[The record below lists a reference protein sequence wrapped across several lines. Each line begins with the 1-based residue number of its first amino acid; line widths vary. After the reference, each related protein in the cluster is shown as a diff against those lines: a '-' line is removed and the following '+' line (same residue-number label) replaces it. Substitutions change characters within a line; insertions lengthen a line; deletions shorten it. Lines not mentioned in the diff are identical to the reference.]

1 MTMRPGLRAVLV
13 VVGLVASVTV
23 LAIGVV
29 ALPDGALRVACLI
42 AIVWAAAGAQV
53 LLGRAWGVAVLPVL
67 TVAAMLV
74 PMTIDASGEP
84 AAHMWPVAVIGAIVF
99 LIPALIC
106 FLAAVHGVAGVARR
120 ERARRAG

>member
-1 MTMRPGLRAVLV
+1 MRPGLRAVLV
-13 VVGLVASVTV
+13 VVGLVAVVTV

-29 ALPDGALRVACLI
+29 VLPDGALPVACMI
-42 AIVWAAAGAQV
+42 AILGAAAGAQV

-84 AAHMWPVAVIGAIVF
+84 AAHMWPVAVVGAIVF

-106 FLAAVHGVAGVARR
+106 FLAAVHGVAGVALRK
-120 ERARRAG
+120 RARRAG